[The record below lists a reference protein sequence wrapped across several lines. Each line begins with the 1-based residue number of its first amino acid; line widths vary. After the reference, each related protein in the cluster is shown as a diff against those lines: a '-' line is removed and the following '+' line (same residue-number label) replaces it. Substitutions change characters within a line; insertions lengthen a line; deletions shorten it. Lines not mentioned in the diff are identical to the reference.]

1 MKTLAASHAAAD
13 GAVTETV
20 FRRVM
25 ASFVTGVTVV
35 TTQVRGEI
43 RGMTANAFMSGSLEP
58 PLCVVSVGKKARMH
72 AFLLESGHFGVNILA
87 RGQEAL
93 IGHFAGRPVE
103 GIDPKY
109 EYAGDTPLFAH
120 AISSIAAKV
129 TARHECG
136 DHSLFIGHI
145 FALRHSDGR
154 SARRQARVAHAA
166 REDDLADARFLVSVA
181 ARSPRICLSHS
192 CPAPHRHATF
202 AAFLPTIACRCVIS
216 ASEHESGKVEAGFSE
231 RLRSNKGL
239 ERDDDSKKSHP
250 ALGDAA

>member
-1 MKTLAASHAAAD
+1 MSVSESHSPAES
-13 GAVTETV
+13 GVNHEL

-129 TARHECG
+129 MARHECG

-145 FALRHSDGR
+145 FA
-154 SARRQARVAHAA
+154 
-166 REDDLADARFLVSVA
+166 
-181 ARSPRICLSHS
+181 
-192 CPAPHRHATF
+192 
-202 AAFLPTIACRCVIS
+202 
-216 ASEHESGKVEAGFSE
+216 
-231 RLRSNKGL
+231 
-239 ERDDDSKKSHP
+239 
-250 ALGDAA
+250 